1 MVSKDPALTM
11 SRKSCVGRTLP
22 CYKYLS
28 VQNSTQTAKQLLCC
42 YGASIDFLKF
52 LRRDLG
58 FDTEIYFNPD
68 GRYGKFEPVNSTWNG
83 IINEIISGKAD
94 LALDVA
100 GNFERSRVVEFAYP
114 SIASAMNILVRKDRS
129 YKEQGI
135 RLFCNVTG
143 FAYLQESVQARFKIR
158 SVPI

>member
-1 MVSKDPALTM
+1 M
-11 SRKSCVGRTLP
+11 
-22 CYKYLS
+22 
-28 VQNSTQTAKQLLCC
+28 
-42 YGASIDFLKF
+42 
-52 LRRDLG
+52 
-58 FDTEIYFNPD
+58 
-68 GRYGKFEPVNSTWNG
+68 NSTWNG

-143 FAYLQESVQARFKIR
+143 FAYLQKSVQARFKIR